1 MSHETLTITSI
12 RVSAP
17 VMASW
22 DLGLMYLARGQAAT
36 VVFVFFPKILATL
49 TMDRIRI
56 NK

>member
-22 DLGLMYLARGQAAT
+22 DRGLIYLARGQAAT